1 MNKKVSFSLVGI
13 ASIVLGVIC
22 FFFDVGRYANLESY
36 GGDAYTGIQNAAAR
50 AANNIQL
57 LSIIVKCGFG
67 FLLIITGLILIAIAV
82 TKNTNNA
89 QIVPAYSKVNETKN
103 PNVAENKENPSEDI
117 EEMDEID
124 YVGTIREYQK
134 MVENGEMPEEEMKK
148 RISRL

>member
-22 FFFDVGRYANLESY
+22 FFFDIGRYANLESY

-134 MVENGEMPEEEMKK
+134 MVENGEMTEEEMKK

>member
-13 ASIVLGVIC
+13 ASITLGVIC
-22 FFFDVGRYANLESY
+22 FFFFVGRYANLESY

-89 QIVPAYSKVNETKN
+89 QIAPAYSKVNETKN
-103 PNVAENKENPSEDI
+103 PNVEENKENPSEDI

-134 MVENGEMPEEEMKK
+134 MVENGEMTEEEMKK
-148 RISRL
+148 RISLL

>member
-89 QIVPAYSKVNETKN
+89 QIAPAYSKVNETKN

-124 YVGTIREYQK
+124 YVGTIRDYQK
-134 MVENGEMPEEEMKK
+134 MVENGEMTEEEMKK
-148 RISRL
+148 RISLL